1 MFGRLQN
8 NQKTKKVNIEEYR
21 KLYKQFVKKK
31 SLTLVEITLHR
42 KLRKKLDKKKRWWA
56 STPLGSTLLR
66 IQW

>member
-42 KLRKKLDKKKRWWA
+42 KLRKKLDKKKR
-56 STPLGSTLLR
+56 
-66 IQW
+66 